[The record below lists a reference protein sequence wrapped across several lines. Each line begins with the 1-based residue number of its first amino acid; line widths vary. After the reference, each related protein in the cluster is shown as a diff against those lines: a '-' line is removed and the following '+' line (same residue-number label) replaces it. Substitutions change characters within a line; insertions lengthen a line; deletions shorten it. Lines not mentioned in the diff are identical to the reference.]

1 MRLLPE
7 PGPSRTLALSTLVN
21 TVGRGTWLT
30 ASALFLTRSVGL
42 SVTQVG
48 VALTLTALV
57 SLVASTPMGY
67 LADRLGPR
75 GLQMAALLASAGCT
89 AALVSVRSF
98 TGFLVV
104 GVLMAVAD
112 AGTRG
117 ARGALIAGAVPPDQR
132 VRTRAYLRAVTN
144 VGISVGTVLAGFALA
159 ADTRGAY
166 VTLILLDAAT
176 YVLAAAVL
184 LRLPPVPPMP
194 APAHGP
200 RLIALRD
207 RPFLAFTVLDGL
219 MSMHFSLINI
229 ALPLWIAGH
238 TTAPNWLIS
247 VCLLV
252 NTVVVILFRGPRLAG
267 HRGPDR
273 RGPGRPPGRCPAR
286 CRLRAVRRRGRRT
299 GGGGGAVAAG
309 RSAGARRG
317 GAVARGGRL
326 GHLLRPGP
334 GARARAVPGRVR
346 DGHATR
352 LDGRPGGRD
361 HARDRLGRARLAG
374 ARRGVPAARRNGA
387 ACGAM
392 GRPDPAARTR
402 TGAGAGRLSAVRQVP
417 GRPAHAG
424 VDLAGW

>member
-42 SVTQVG
+42 TVTQVG

-89 AALVSVRSF
+89 AALVTVRSF

-117 ARGALIAGAVPPDQR
+117 ARGALIAGAVPPGQR
-132 VRTRAYLRAVTN
+132 VRIRAYLRAVTN

-247 VCLLV
+247 ACLLV
-252 NTVVVILFRGPRLAG
+252 NTVVVILFQVRASRGTEDLTGAGRAARRAGVLLAVA
-267 HRGPDR
+267 
-273 RGPGRPPGRCPAR
+273 CA
-286 CRLRAVRRRGRRT
+286 LFAA
-299 GGGGGAVAAG
+299 GGGVPVAVA
-309 RSAGARRG
+309 
-317 GAVARGGRL
+317 VP
-326 GHLLRPGP
+326 LL
-334 GARARAVPGRVR
+334 
-346 DGHATR
+346 
-352 LDGRPGGRD
+352 
-361 HARDRLGRARLAG
+361 LAG
-374 ARRGVPAARRNGA
+374 ALVHVVGELWHAAAGWGISFGLAPAHAHGQYQGAYGMGMQLGSMVAPVVVTTLAIGWGVPGWLVLGVVFLLLGA
-387 ACGAM
+387 LVPPVV
-392 GRPDPAARTR
+392 RWAARTR
-402 TGAGAGRLSAVRQVP
+402 
-417 GRPAHAG
+417 PAAPEPAPAPVG
-424 VDLAGW
+424 

>member
-42 SVTQVG
+42 SVAQVG

-75 GLQMAALLASAGCT
+75 GLQMAALLASAACT
-89 AALVSVRSF
+89 TALVTVRSF

-104 GVLMAVAD
+104 GMLMAVAD

-238 TTAPNWLIS
+238 TSAPNWLIS

-252 NTVVVILFRGPRLAG
+252 NTVVVILFQVRASRGTEDLTGAGRAARRAGVLLAAA
-267 HRGPDR
+267 
-273 RGPGRPPGRCPAR
+273 CA
-286 CRLRAVRRRGRRT
+286 LFAA
-299 GGGGGAVAAG
+299 GGGVPVAVA
-309 RSAGARRG
+309 
-317 GAVARGGRL
+317 VP
-326 GHLLRPGP
+326 LL
-334 GARARAVPGRVR
+334 
-346 DGHATR
+346 
-352 LDGRPGGRD
+352 
-361 HARDRLGRARLAG
+361 LAG
-374 ARRGVPAARRNGA
+374 ALVHVVGELWHAAAGWGISFGLAPAHAHGQYQGAYGMGMQLGSMVAPVVVTTLAIGWGVPGWLVLGVVFLLLGTLVPPVVRW
-387 ACGAM
+387 
-392 GRPDPAARTR
+392 AARTR
-402 TGAGAGRLSAVRQVP
+402 PAAPEPVPAAAG
-417 GRPAHAG
+417 
-424 VDLAGW
+424 

>member
-42 SVTQVG
+42 TVAQVG

-75 GLQMAALLASAGCT
+75 GFQMAALLASAACT
-89 AALVSVRSF
+89 AALVAVRSF

-112 AGTRG
+112 AGVRG

-238 TTAPNWLIS
+238 TSAPNWLIS

-252 NTVVVILFRGPRLAG
+252 NTVVVILFQVRASRGSEDLTGAGRAARRAGVLLAAA
-267 HRGPDR
+267 
-273 RGPGRPPGRCPAR
+273 CA
-286 CRLRAVRRRGRRT
+286 LFAA
-299 GGGGGAVAAG
+299 GGGVPVAVA
-309 RSAGARRG
+309 
-317 GAVARGGRL
+317 VP
-326 GHLLRPGP
+326 LL
-334 GARARAVPGRVR
+334 
-346 DGHATR
+346 
-352 LDGRPGGRD
+352 
-361 HARDRLGRARLAG
+361 LAG
-374 ARRGVPAARRNGA
+374 ALVHVVGELWHAAAGWGISFGLAPAHAHGQYQGAYGMGMQLGSMVAPVVVTTLAIGWGVPGWLVLGVVFLLLGA
-387 ACGAM
+387 LVPPVV
-392 GRPDPAARTR
+392 RWAARTR
-402 TGAGAGRLSAVRQVP
+402 PAAPEPVPVPAG
-417 GRPAHAG
+417 
-424 VDLAGW
+424 

>member
-7 PGPSRTLALSTLVN
+7 PGPSRTLAVSTLVN

-89 AALVSVRSF
+89 AALVGVRSF

-247 VCLLV
+247 ACLLV
-252 NTVVVILFRGPRLAG
+252 NTVVVILFQVRASRGTEDLTGAGRAARRAGVLLAVA
-267 HRGPDR
+267 
-273 RGPGRPPGRCPAR
+273 CA
-286 CRLRAVRRRGRRT
+286 LFAA
-299 GGGGGAVAAG
+299 GGGVPVAVA
-309 RSAGARRG
+309 
-317 GAVARGGRL
+317 VP
-326 GHLLRPGP
+326 LL
-334 GARARAVPGRVR
+334 
-346 DGHATR
+346 
-352 LDGRPGGRD
+352 
-361 HARDRLGRARLAG
+361 LAG
-374 ARRGVPAARRNGA
+374 ALVHVVGELWHAAAGWGISFGLAPAHAHGQYQGAYGMGMQLGSMVAPLVVTTLAIGWGVPGWLVLGVVFLLLGA
-387 ACGAM
+387 LVPPVV
-392 GRPDPAARTR
+392 RWAARTR
-402 TGAGAGRLSAVRQVP
+402 PATPEPAPAPAG
-417 GRPAHAG
+417 
-424 VDLAGW
+424 

>member
-89 AALVSVRSF
+89 AALVAVRSF
-98 TGFLVV
+98 TGFLIV

-247 VCLLV
+247 ACLLV
-252 NTVVVILFRGPRLAG
+252 NTVVVILFQVRASRGTEDL
-267 HRGPDR
+267 
-273 RGPGRPPGRCPAR
+273 
-286 CRLRAVRRRGRRT
+286 T
-299 GGGGGAVAAG
+299 GAG
-309 RSAGARRG
+309 R
-317 GAVARGGRL
+317 
-326 GHLLRPGP
+326 
-334 GARARAVPGRVR
+334 
-346 DGHATR
+346 
-352 LDGRPGGRD
+352 
-361 HARDRLGRARLAG
+361 
-374 ARRGVPAARRNGA
+374 AARRAGVLLAVACALFAAGGGVPVAAAVPLLLGGA
-387 ACGAM
+387 LVHVVGELWHAAAGWGISFGLAPAHAHGQYQGAYGM
-392 GRPDPAARTR
+392 GMQLGSMVAPVVVTTLAIGGGVPGLLVRGVVFMRLGALVPPVVRWAARTR
-402 TGAGAGRLSAVRQVP
+402 PAMPEPVPAPAG
-417 GRPAHAG
+417 
-424 VDLAGW
+424 

>member
-7 PGPSRTLALSTLVN
+7 PGPARTLALSTLVN

-89 AALVSVRSF
+89 AALVAVRSF

-247 VCLLV
+247 ACLLV
-252 NTVVVILFRGPRLAG
+252 NTVVVILFQVRASRGTEDL
-267 HRGPDR
+267 
-273 RGPGRPPGRCPAR
+273 
-286 CRLRAVRRRGRRT
+286 T
-299 GGGGGAVAAG
+299 GAG
-309 RSAGARRG
+309 R
-317 GAVARGGRL
+317 
-326 GHLLRPGP
+326 
-334 GARARAVPGRVR
+334 
-346 DGHATR
+346 
-352 LDGRPGGRD
+352 
-361 HARDRLGRARLAG
+361 
-374 ARRGVPAARRNGA
+374 AARRAGVLLAVACALFAAGGGVPVAAAVPLLLGGA
-387 ACGAM
+387 LVHVVGELWHAAAGWGISFGLAPAHAHGQYQGAYGM
-392 GRPDPAARTR
+392 GMQLGSMVAPVVVTTLAIGWGVPGWLVLGVVFMLLGALVPPVVRWAARTR
-402 TGAGAGRLSAVRQVP
+402 PATPEPVPAPAG
-417 GRPAHAG
+417 
-424 VDLAGW
+424 

>member
-159 ADTRGAY
+159 ADTRAAY

-238 TTAPNWLIS
+238 TSAPNWLIS

-252 NTVVVILFRGPRLAG
+252 NTVVVILFQVRASRGTEDLTGAGRAARRAGVLLAAACALFAAG
-267 HRGPDR
+267 AAYRSR
-273 RGPGRPPGRCPAR
+273 WR
-286 CRLRAVRRRGRRT
+286 CRCCWPERWCTSWGSC
-299 GGGGGAVAAG
+299 G
-309 RSAGARRG
+309 
-317 GAVARGGRL
+317 
-326 GHLLRPGP
+326 
-334 GARARAVPGRVR
+334 
-346 DGHATR
+346 TR
-352 LDGRPGGRD
+352 
-361 HARDRLGRARLAG
+361 RLAG
-374 ARRGVPAARRNGA
+374 ASPSAWPR
-387 ACGAM
+387 
-392 GRPDPAARTR
+392 RTR
-402 TGAGAGRLSAVRQVP
+402 TGSTRARTGWACNSARWSP
-417 GRPAHAG
+417 R
-424 VDLAGW
+424 WS

>member
-89 AALVSVRSF
+89 AALVAVRSF

-247 VCLLV
+247 ACLLV
-252 NTVVVILFRGPRLAG
+252 NTVVVILFQVRASRGTEDL
-267 HRGPDR
+267 
-273 RGPGRPPGRCPAR
+273 
-286 CRLRAVRRRGRRT
+286 T
-299 GGGGGAVAAG
+299 GAG
-309 RSAGARRG
+309 R
-317 GAVARGGRL
+317 
-326 GHLLRPGP
+326 
-334 GARARAVPGRVR
+334 
-346 DGHATR
+346 
-352 LDGRPGGRD
+352 
-361 HARDRLGRARLAG
+361 
-374 ARRGVPAARRNGA
+374 AARRAGVLLAVACALFAAGGGVPVAAAVPLLLGGA
-387 ACGAM
+387 LVHVVGELWHAAAGWGISFGLAPAHAHGQYQGAYGM
-392 GRPDPAARTR
+392 GMQLGSMVAPVVVTTLAIGWGVPGWLVLGVVFMLLGALVPPVVRWAARTR
-402 TGAGAGRLSAVRQVP
+402 PATPEPVPAPAG
-417 GRPAHAG
+417 
-424 VDLAGW
+424 

>member
-7 PGPSRTLALSTLVN
+7 PGPSRILALSTLVN

-42 SVTQVG
+42 TVTQVG

-89 AALVSVRSF
+89 AALVAVRSF
-98 TGFLVV
+98 TGFLAV
-104 GVLMAVAD
+104 GVLMALAD

-117 ARGALIAGAVPPDQR
+117 ARGALIAGAVPPEQR

-184 LRLPPVPPMP
+184 LRLPPVPPVP

-252 NTVVVILFRGPRLAG
+252 NTVVVILFQVRASRGTEDLTGAGRASRRAGVLLAVA
-267 HRGPDR
+267 
-273 RGPGRPPGRCPAR
+273 CA
-286 CRLRAVRRRGRRT
+286 LFAA
-299 GGGGGAVAAG
+299 GGGVPLAVA
-309 RSAGARRG
+309 
-317 GAVARGGRL
+317 VP
-326 GHLLRPGP
+326 LL
-334 GARARAVPGRVR
+334 
-346 DGHATR
+346 
-352 LDGRPGGRD
+352 
-361 HARDRLGRARLAG
+361 LAG
-374 ARRGVPAARRNGA
+374 ALVHVVGELWHAAAGWGISFGLAPAHAHGQYQGAYGMGMQLGSMVAPVVVTTLAIGWGVPGWLVLGGVFLLLGA
-387 ACGAM
+387 LVPPVV
-392 GRPDPAARTR
+392 RWAARTR
-402 TGAGAGRLSAVRQVP
+402 P
-417 GRPAHAG
+417 PAPEPEPAPVG
-424 VDLAGW
+424 

>member
-89 AALVSVRSF
+89 AALVAVRSF

-238 TTAPNWLIS
+238 TTAPKWLIS
-247 VCLLV
+247 ACLLV
-252 NTVVVILFRGPRLAG
+252 NTVVVILFQVRASRGTEDLTGAGRAARRAGVLLAVA
-267 HRGPDR
+267 
-273 RGPGRPPGRCPAR
+273 CA
-286 CRLRAVRRRGRRT
+286 LFAA
-299 GGGGGAVAAG
+299 GGGVPVAVA
-309 RSAGARRG
+309 
-317 GAVARGGRL
+317 VP
-326 GHLLRPGP
+326 LL
-334 GARARAVPGRVR
+334 
-346 DGHATR
+346 
-352 LDGRPGGRD
+352 
-361 HARDRLGRARLAG
+361 LAG
-374 ARRGVPAARRNGA
+374 ALVHVVGELWHAAAGWGISFGLAPAHAHGQYQGAYGMGMQLGSMVAPVVVTTLAIGWGVPGWLVLGVVFLLLGA
-387 ACGAM
+387 LVPPVV
-392 GRPDPAARTR
+392 RWAARTR
-402 TGAGAGRLSAVRQVP
+402 PATPEPVPAPAG
-417 GRPAHAG
+417 
-424 VDLAGW
+424 

>member
-7 PGPSRTLALSTLVN
+7 PGPSRILALSTLVN

-42 SVTQVG
+42 SVAQVG

-75 GLQMAALLASAGCT
+75 GLQMAALIASAGCT
-89 AALVSVRSF
+89 AALVAVRSF

-104 GVLMAVAD
+104 GVLMALAD

-184 LRLPPVPPMP
+184 LRLPPVPPVP

-238 TTAPNWLIS
+238 TTAPTWLIS

-252 NTVVVILFRGPRLAG
+252 NTVVVILFQVRASRGTEDLTGAGRASRRAGVLLAVA
-267 HRGPDR
+267 
-273 RGPGRPPGRCPAR
+273 CA
-286 CRLRAVRRRGRRT
+286 LFAA
-299 GGGGGAVAAG
+299 GGGVPVAVA
-309 RSAGARRG
+309 
-317 GAVARGGRL
+317 VP
-326 GHLLRPGP
+326 LL
-334 GARARAVPGRVR
+334 
-346 DGHATR
+346 
-352 LDGRPGGRD
+352 
-361 HARDRLGRARLAG
+361 LAG
-374 ARRGVPAARRNGA
+374 ALVHVVGELWHAAAGWGISFGLAPAHAHGQYQGAYGMGMQLGSMVAPVVVTTLAIGWGVPGWLLLGGVFLVLGA
-387 ACGAM
+387 LVPPVV
-392 GRPDPAARTR
+392 RWAARTR
-402 TGAGAGRLSAVRQVP
+402 P
-417 GRPAHAG
+417 PAPEPEPAPVG
-424 VDLAGW
+424 

>member
-1 MRLLPE
+1 MRLPPE
-7 PGPSRTLALSTLVN
+7 PGPSRILALSTLVN

-42 SVTQVG
+42 SVAQVG

-75 GLQMAALLASAGCT
+75 GLQMAALIASAGCT
-89 AALVSVRSF
+89 AALVAVRSF

-104 GVLMAVAD
+104 GVLMALAD

-184 LRLPPVPPMP
+184 LRLPPVPPVP

-238 TTAPNWLIS
+238 TTAPTWLIS

-252 NTVVVILFRGPRLAG
+252 NTVVVILFQVRASRGTEDLTGAGRASRRAGVLLAVA
-267 HRGPDR
+267 
-273 RGPGRPPGRCPAR
+273 CA
-286 CRLRAVRRRGRRT
+286 LFAA
-299 GGGGGAVAAG
+299 GGGVPVAA
-309 RSAGARRG
+309 
-317 GAVARGGRL
+317 
-326 GHLLRPGP
+326 
-334 GARARAVPGRVR
+334 AVP
-346 DGHATR
+346 
-352 LDGRPGGRD
+352 L
-361 HARDRLGRARLAG
+361 LLAG
-374 ARRGVPAARRNGA
+374 ALVHVVGELWHAAAGWGISFGLAPAHAHGQYQGAYGMGMQLGSMVAPVVVTTLAIGWGVPGWLLLGGVFLVLGA
-387 ACGAM
+387 LVPPVV
-392 GRPDPAARTR
+392 RWAARTR
-402 TGAGAGRLSAVRQVP
+402 P
-417 GRPAHAG
+417 PAPEPEPAPVG
-424 VDLAGW
+424 

>member
-42 SVTQVG
+42 TVTQVG

-89 AALVSVRSF
+89 AALVAVRSF

-104 GVLMAVAD
+104 GVLMAFAD
-112 AGTRG
+112 AANRG

-166 VTLILLDAAT
+166 VMLILLDAAT

-184 LRLPPVPPMP
+184 LRLPPVPPVP

-252 NTVVVILFRGPRLAG
+252 NTVVVILFQVRASRGTEDLTGAGRASRRAGVLLAVA
-267 HRGPDR
+267 
-273 RGPGRPPGRCPAR
+273 CA
-286 CRLRAVRRRGRRT
+286 LFAA
-299 GGGGGAVAAG
+299 GGGVPVAVAVPLLLTGALVHVVGELWHAAAG
-309 RSAGARRG
+309 WGISFGLAPAHAHGQYQGAYGMGMQLGSMVAPVVVTTLAIGWGAPGWLVLG
-317 GAVARGGRL
+317 GVFLLL
-326 GHLLRPGP
+326 GAL
-334 GARARAVPGRVR
+334 VPPVVR
-346 DGHATR
+346 W
-352 LDGRPGGRD
+352 
-361 HARDRLGRARLAG
+361 
-374 ARRGVPAARRNGA
+374 
-387 ACGAM
+387 
-392 GRPDPAARTR
+392 AARTR
-402 TGAGAGRLSAVRQVP
+402 PPAPESVP
-417 GRPAHAG
+417 APVG
-424 VDLAGW
+424 